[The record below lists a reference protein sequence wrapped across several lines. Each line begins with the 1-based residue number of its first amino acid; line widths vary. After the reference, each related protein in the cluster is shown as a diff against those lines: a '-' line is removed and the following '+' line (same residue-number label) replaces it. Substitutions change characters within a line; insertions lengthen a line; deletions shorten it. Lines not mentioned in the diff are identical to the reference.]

1 MRRTVATLTLGA
13 ALSLSV
19 ALGATACNQN
29 VQAQDTPAEEVTEG
43 QKEDVGTSGE
53 DVADKDDDTNGT
65 TNAARDPAD
74 PPQATLACGAE
85 EVHPL
90 ACSSTWTFEQDGETM
105 TVTTDAPHPVQY
117 EADGM
122 PAANV
127 DEPTEVTASFDEPAT
142 FVDVTR
148 YAEDDLAAA
157 SEAAGSAQ
165 DVAAS
170 DVIGEIIDAGLG
182 EDGTVSLAV
191 EPGYRYA
198 LEVGFENGICMYV
211 FTVR

>member
-1 MRRTVATLTLGA
+1 MRRTTTSLALGT
-13 ALSLSV
+13 ALALAV
-19 ALGATACNQN
+19 TLGATACNQN
-29 VQAQDTPAEEVTEG
+29 VQAQDTPDQEVTEV
-43 QKEDVGTSGE
+43 QEENAGTPGE
-53 DVADKDDDTNGT
+53 DAADKGDDSNGATNE
-65 TNAARDPAD
+65 ARDPAD
-74 PPQATLACGAE
+74 PPQATIAFGTE

-90 ACSSTWTFEQDGETM
+90 ACSSTWTFEQDGEGM

-142 FVDVTR
+142 YVDVTR
-148 YAEDDLAAA
+148 YAEDEIAAA
-157 SEAAGSAQ
+157 ADAAGSVH
-165 DVAAS
+165 DLSAS
-170 DVIGEIIDAGLG
+170 DVTGEIIDAELK
-182 EDGTVSLAV
+182 DGNVTLLV

-198 LEVGFENGICMYV
+198 VEVGFENGICMYV